1 MSFSVLVKLDNI
13 STGLLLPYVSNTNIE
28 SCAIILL
35 PWNFEH
41 CHITLTKYH
50 QECISLNKKV
60 SGIEI
65 TSTCASSKTY
75 LEAKPMEINCEIN
88 IYKSYEYSILRYIKF
103 S

>member
-1 MSFSVLVKLDNI
+1 MLFPVLVKLDNI
-13 STGLLLPYVSNTNIE
+13 LTGLLLPYVSNTDIE
-28 SCAIILL
+28 NCALILL

-60 SGIEI
+60 SGIV

-75 LEAKPMEINCEIN
+75 LEAKPMEIICEIN
-88 IYKSYEYSILRYIKF
+88 IYKSYEYSILR
-103 S
+103 